1 MRYKLR
7 EVMITLNTIEKG
19 TKFNTTA
26 VKEKDS
32 NGSDIFTHFESIR
45 KHASLWGFNP
55 EDILDVECEIMDNDL
70 SIESILADQSYD
82 NNRIDYFCCA
92 SAEDGSFN
100 VSLIFPNIKLFFM
113 CFPYGCDIERYWQHD
128 IPDEYGNIKY
138 RKGDRRNYMMRIKV
152 KELK

>member
-1 MRYKLR
+1 
-7 EVMITLNTIEKG
+7 MITLNTIEKG

-32 NGSDIFTHFESIR
+32 NGGDIFMHFESIR
-45 KHASLWGFNP
+45 EHASVWGLNP
-55 EDILDVECEIMDNDL
+55 KDILDVECEIVDNDL
-70 SIESILADQSYD
+70 SIESILADRSYD
-82 NNRIDYFCCA
+82 DNSTDYFCCA
-92 SAEDGSFN
+92 SVEDDGFN

-128 IPDEYGNIKY
+128 IPDEDGNIEH